1 MITERVLFNLL
12 LGIPLWVFLYQVKI
26 LNCRIRLPV
35 SISRVYYSWY
45 PSWCKLCIVNLGL
58 PVCTESFLWQID
70 SGLFLISFC
79 PTLLENLDIF
89 QDEKRLRGALWFA
102 NGCGALTVKERG
114 AIPALPTKEDVF
126 AAILGSG
133 KTF

>member
-1 MITERVLFNLL
+1 MVS
-12 LGIPLWVFLYQVKI
+12 FLVQTVH
-26 LNCRIRLPV
+26 
-35 SISRVYYSWY
+35 
-45 PSWCKLCIVNLGL
+45 CKFGFA
-58 PVCTESFLWQID
+58 SMHGKFFLWQID

-79 PTLLENLDIF
+79 PTLLENLVIF

-102 NGCGALTVKERG
+102 NGCGALTVRERG

-133 KTF
+133 NTF